1 MFCTECGSELV
12 EGARFCKA
20 CGAVVEP
27 PFAPEGQSKG
37 VPDPTVLAADSQPQ
51 TMQLGEPAAPTPR
64 SREAWAATVQGS
76 TAQPPT
82 AQPLTAQAPSTRP
95 DAAQAQAVGHAAN
108 DRRTIVPLM
117 VLIVALF
124 AVAGLLAWRL
134 LAPAGIALDA
144 HRFPDEALLPAIE
157 ANLGWRELPLS
168 ENLATALHG
177 SANNSHGLITDD
189 RGNPYFP
196 YVENG
201 YWYFFDRRNDDLAPG
216 GHYDDSRLFDR
227 HSYNFYA
234 AVYDTD
240 TNTMYITAFDT

>member
-1 MFCTECGSELV
+1 MKKAKFLALCLAVAMLCSGCGV
-12 EGARFCKA
+12 IK
-20 CGAVVEP
+20 
-27 PFAPEGQSKG
+27 
-37 VPDPTVLAADSQPQ
+37 
-51 TMQLGEPAAPTPR
+51 
-64 SREAWAATVQGS
+64 
-76 TAQPPT
+76 
-82 AQPLTAQAPSTRP
+82 
-95 DAAQAQAVGHAAN
+95 AVGS
-108 DRRTIVPLM
+108 V
-117 VLIVALF
+117 VQALNTPVEEQDHRERMSQWVEVDVTGGEQTYFYDDHGGFLGDGMTF
-124 AVAGLLAWRL
+124 AVL
-134 LAPAGIALDA
+134 
-144 HRFPDEALLPAIE
+144 RFPDEALLPAIE

-168 ENLATALHG
+168 ENLAVALHG
-177 SANNSHGLITDD
+177 SAGKGHVLIADD